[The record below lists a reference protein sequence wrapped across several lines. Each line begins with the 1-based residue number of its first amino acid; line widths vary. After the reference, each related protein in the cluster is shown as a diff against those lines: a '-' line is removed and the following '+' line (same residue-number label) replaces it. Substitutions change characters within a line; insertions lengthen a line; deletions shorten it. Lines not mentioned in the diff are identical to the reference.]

1 MMPLS
6 ARFISRSAAGGR
18 LVPWFTRGAIKNV
31 ALFFA
36 AICSIVVMQ
45 SANAGESYPSRPVRL
60 VVPTGAGGNT
70 DTFARV
76 VAEKLKAPLGQQV
89 IVDNR
94 TGASGIVGSDIVA
107 KAAPDGYTLLMA
119 FPSHPVNPLLYSD
132 LPYDTIKDF
141 APITMVTSVT
151 QVLLVNPKLLVTTV
165 KELIAQAREKPGQFN
180 HGVVG
185 RGSLG
190 DLSAEMFSAMSGA
203 RLVQIAY
210 KGAPQ
215 VMTALIGGEIQ
226 TYFSA
231 PVVAIPQMKAG
242 RVRALG
248 VSTKNR
254 LAVIPDVPTIAEAG
268 LPGYEVVGWNG
279 ILAPARTPRAIIDR
293 LHDAIVKVIR
303 TPDVAAAITAQG
315 IEPIGNTP
323 EEFARVI
330 RTDIDKWAK
339 LIKGARTRIN

>member
-76 VAEKLKAPLGQQV
+76 VAEKLKAPPGQQV

-119 FPSHPVNPLLYSD
+119 FPSHPVNPLLYSGD
-132 LPYDTIKDF
+132 DC
-141 APITMVTSVT
+141 
-151 QVLLVNPKLLVTTV
+151 Q
-165 KELIAQAREKPGQFN
+165 
-180 HGVVG
+180 GVD
-185 RGSLG
+185 RT
-190 DLSAEMFSAMSGA
+190 GA
-203 RLVQIAY
+203 RKTRSVQ
-210 KGAPQ
+210 
-215 VMTALIGGEIQ
+215 
-226 TYFSA
+226 SWC
-231 PVVAIPQMKAG
+231 
-242 RVRALG
+242 RR
-248 VSTKNR
+248 
-254 LAVIPDVPTIAEAG
+254 
-268 LPGYEVVGWNG
+268 
-279 ILAPARTPRAIIDR
+279 
-293 LHDAIVKVIR
+293 
-303 TPDVAAAITAQG
+303 
-315 IEPIGNTP
+315 
-323 EEFARVI
+323 
-330 RTDIDKWAK
+330 
-339 LIKGARTRIN
+339 